1 MKQNE
6 TNVWKRIQ
14 LFVSPL
20 GHRLLRNQRYKGPI
34 VRNGKVTDAWADC
47 GVGGDGGADLLG
59 WRSFI
64 IQPHHVGK
72 RIAQFFA
79 VETKVKDKKGS
90 VEQEN
95 FISAVR
101 NAGGIAGIARSEED
115 TKKIMD
121 DW

>member
-14 LFVSPL
+14 LYVSPL
-20 GHRLLRNQRYKGPI
+20 KCRLFRNQRYVGPI

-47 GVGGDGGADLLG
+47 GVGGNGGSDILG
-59 WRSFI
+59 WRSFVI
-64 IQPHHVGK
+64 EPHHVGK

-79 VETKVKDKKGS
+79 VETKSKDKQASTDQK
-90 VEQEN
+90 N

-101 NAGGIAGIARSEED
+101 NAGGIAGVARNEED